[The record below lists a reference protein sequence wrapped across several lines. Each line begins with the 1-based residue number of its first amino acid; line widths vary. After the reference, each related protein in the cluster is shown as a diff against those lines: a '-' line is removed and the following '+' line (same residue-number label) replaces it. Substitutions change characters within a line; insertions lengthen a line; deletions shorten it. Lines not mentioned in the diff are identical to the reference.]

1 MSVACFGDSFSHTYA
16 AAVQLAGEKTDVLF
30 CDSVY
35 DTLERVRS
43 RTCETAIVPMEN
55 SFEGTVAATCDALG
69 ELGLYIVQ
77 EIVLPVRQCLIVQ
90 NGVALQNVRT
100 VYSHPQALAQCRTS
114 LRKLLP
120 HVKTEAVA
128 YTSAGLDKLD
138 EHSAAIA
145 RAPRTGQIA
154 AVSGLEDSPENCTR
168 FVAVQA
174 VPRMSGNK
182 VSVLFSTLNRPGAL
196 LDVLRVMD
204 ERGLNM
210 TKIESRPAK
219 KRLGQY
225 VFYVD
230 FLYYGKEG
238 VPDELF
244 AALAARAVEVRY
256 LGRYPQYEQKSIS
269 KESQNI
275 KE

>member
-1 MSVACFGDSFSHTYA
+1 MSVACFGDSYSHTYA
-16 AAVQLAGEKTDVLF
+16 AAMRLAGNKACNVRF
-30 CDSVY
+30 CDSVF
-35 DTLERVRS
+35 DTLGLVRNGI
-43 RTCETAIVPMEN
+43 CEAGIVPIEN

-69 ELGLYIVQ
+69 ELGLYIVE
-77 EIVLPVRQCLIVQ
+77 EIVLPVRQCLIVRE
-90 NGVALQNVRT
+90 GVSLQAVQT
-100 VYSHPQALAQCRTS
+100 VYSHPQALAQCRAS
-114 LRKLLP
+114 LARLLP
-120 HVKTEAVA
+120 HAKKEAVA

-138 EHSAAIA
+138 WHSAAIA
-145 RAPRTGQIA
+145 RAPKEGQVV
-154 AVSGLEDSPENCTR
+154 AVDGLEDSPENCTR

-174 VPRMSGNK
+174 SPRLSGNK
-182 VSVLFSTLNRPGAL
+182 VSVSFSTENRPGAL

-230 FLYYGKEG
+230 FLYDGKEG

-244 AALAARAVEVRY
+244 AAIARRAAELRY
-256 LGRYPQYEQKSIS
+256 LGRSPQYADTNK
-269 KESQNI
+269 
-275 KE
+275 